1 MSNAA
6 LNRGRKQTVKELLET
21 ERKLKIIVST
31 SMARIMR
38 IVNKND
44 NQWNTT
50 VTKEITEQVSDMNA
64 RIAVIAD
71 ATDKG
76 VQALIAATILD
87 SSRSAVAKT
96 IKKSNVIDLMKHVK
110 RPKLSSDLHN
120 TSKWVMRDVLKQLRT
135 SVQKGDSVVKLA
147 NKLLKIDLT
156 KVNIPNYIKEIERA
170 ARAAL
175 QNPADYRFFK
185 RVLKKHERYIENLTR
200 AGEPGFQHLGIRRAT
215 KRFIEDIKKANIQ
228 NIDSVLNKWAS
239 SKALNQQKV
248 TARTEINNAYHEY
261 NFEYA
266 KQADHIIGIRV
277 FLSQSHPEDDE
288 CDPFAREYL
297 FATDGTDIPLPSYH
311 PNCMCGFEYIIDP
324 ALSPGELDKAA

>member
-6 LNRGRKQTVKELLET
+6 LNSGRKKTVKELLEA
-21 ERKLKIIVST
+21 ERKLKSVVSN
-31 SMARIMR
+31 SMARIME
-38 IVNKND
+38 IVNEND
-44 NQWNTT
+44 NQWNRA
-50 VTKEITEQVSDMNA
+50 VTKEIGEQVSDMNA
-64 RIAVIAD
+64 KIAAIAD
-71 ATDKG
+71 STDKG
-76 VQALIAATILD
+76 VQALVASTILA
-87 SSRSAVAKT
+87 SSQAAVAKT
-96 IKKSNVIDLMKHVK
+96 INKSNIIDLMKHVK

-135 SVQKGDSVVKLA
+135 SVQKGDSVVRLA
-147 NKLLKIDLT
+147 KKLLKIDPV
-156 KVNIPNYIKEIERA
+156 KVNIPKHIREIERA

-185 RVLKKHERYIENLTR
+185 RALKKHEKYIDNLTR

-215 KRFIEDIKKANIQ
+215 NRFIEDIKKANIQ

-277 FLSQSHPEDDE
+277 ILSESHPIPDE
-288 CDPFAREYL
+288 CDEFARDYFFEQ
-297 FATDGTDIPLPSYH
+297 DGHDIPLPSYH
-311 PNCMCGFEYIIDP
+311 PNCLCRFEYIIDP
-324 ALSPGELDKAA
+324 ALLPGELDKAA